1 MDQLLSLLNEN
12 ARFSNKQLAAMLGT
26 TAEDVEKRIAAY
38 EKQGIIRGYKVL
50 LDHERLEEETV
61 QAIIEVK
68 VSPKRDLGFEDIA
81 RRIMSYSE
89 VDTVYLMSGG
99 YDLLVILECKTFKDI
114 ALFVQQRLAA
124 LDSVLSTATHFVLV
138 RYKEK
143 GVVLCGENTD
153 DRRSALLCDR
163 LFHFDVPAGS
173 RS

>member
-1 MDQLLSLLNEN
+1 MMDQLLSLLNEN

-153 DRRSALLCDR
+153 DRRSALL
-163 LFHFDVPAGS
+163 
-173 RS
+173 

>member
-1 MDQLLSLLNEN
+1 
-12 ARFSNKQLAAMLGT
+12 MLGT

-153 DRRSALLCDR
+153 DRRSALL
-163 LFHFDVPAGS
+163 
-173 RS
+173 

>member
-1 MDQLLSLLNEN
+1 MDKLLSLLNEN
-12 ARFSNKQLAAMLGT
+12 ARFYNKQLATMLGT
-26 TAEDVEKRIAAY
+26 TEEDIEKQIAAY
-38 EKQGIIRGYKVL
+38 EKKGIIRGYKVL
-50 LDHERLEEETV
+50 LDHEQIDEQAV

-81 RRIMSYSE
+81 RRIMAYSE

-114 ALFVQQRLAA
+114 AMFVQQRLAA

-143 GVVLCGENTD
+143 GVVLSGSDTD
-153 DRRSALLCDR
+153 RRRSALL
-163 LFHFDVPAGS
+163 
-173 RS
+173 

>member
-12 ARFSNKQLAAMLGT
+12 ARFSSKQLAAMLGT
-26 TAEDVEKRIAAY
+26 TAEEVEKQIASY

-50 LDHERLEEETV
+50 LDHERLDEETV

-99 YDLLVILECKTFKDI
+99 YDLLVILECRTFKDI

-143 GVVLCGENTD
+143 GVVLCGEDSD
-153 DRRSALLCDR
+153 DRRSALL
-163 LFHFDVPAGS
+163 
-173 RS
+173 

>member
-1 MDQLLSLLNEN
+1 MMDRLLSLLNEN
-12 ARFSNKQLAAMLGT
+12 ARFSSKQLSVMLDMT
-26 TAEDVEKRIAAY
+26 PEEVEKKIVAY

-50 LDHERLEEETV
+50 LDHEKLEEETV

-81 RRIMSYSE
+81 KRIMSYSE

-99 YDLLVILECKTFKDI
+99 YDLLVILECRTFKDI
-114 ALFVQQRLAA
+114 AMFVQQRLAA

-143 GVVLCGENTD
+143 GVILCGED
-153 DRRSALLCDR
+153 SDERRGALI
-163 LFHFDVPAGS
+163 
-173 RS
+173 

>member
-12 ARFSNKQLAAMLGT
+12 ARFSNKQLAAMLGIT
-26 TAEDVEKRIAAY
+26 EEDVEKKITAY

-50 LDHERLEEETV
+50 LDHERLDEETV

-81 RRIMSYSE
+81 KRIMSYSE

-143 GVVLCGENTD
+143 GVVLTEENAD
-153 DRRSALLCDR
+153 DRRSAML
-163 LFHFDVPAGS
+163 
-173 RS
+173 

>member
-1 MDQLLSLLNEN
+1 MDKLLSLLNEN
-12 ARFSNKQLAAMLGT
+12 ARFSNKQLAAMLDMT
-26 TAEDVEKRIAAY
+26 PEEVEKRITAY

-61 QAIIEVK
+61 QAIIEVR

-81 RRIMSYSE
+81 RRIMAYSE

-114 ALFVQQRLAA
+114 AMFVQQRLAV

-143 GVVLCGENTD
+143 GVVLSGENAD
-153 DRRSALLCDR
+153 RRRSALL
-163 LFHFDVPAGS
+163 
-173 RS
+173 

>member
-1 MDQLLSLLNEN
+1 MDQLLSFLNEN

-153 DRRSALLCDR
+153 DRRSALL
-163 LFHFDVPAGS
+163 
-173 RS
+173 

>member
-1 MDQLLSLLNEN
+1 MMDQLLSLLNEN
-12 ARFSNKQLAAMLGT
+12 ARFSVKQLAAMLGT
-26 TAEDVEKRIAAY
+26 TTEEVEAKIAAY
-38 EKQGIIRGYKVL
+38 EKQGVIRGYKVL
-50 LDHERLEEETV
+50 MDHEKLEKQTV

-81 RRIMSYSE
+81 RRIMAYSE

-99 YDLLVILECKTFKDI
+99 YDLLVILECDTFKDI

-143 GVVLCGENTD
+143 GVNLTDEESD
-153 DRRSALLCDR
+153 DRRSAML
-163 LFHFDVPAGS
+163 
-173 RS
+173 

>member
-50 LDHERLEEETV
+50 LDHERLDEETV

-89 VDTVYLMSGG
+89 VDTV
-99 YDLLVILECKTFKDI
+99 
-114 ALFVQQRLAA
+114 
-124 LDSVLSTATHFVLV
+124 
-138 RYKEK
+138 
-143 GVVLCGENTD
+143 
-153 DRRSALLCDR
+153 
-163 LFHFDVPAGS
+163 
-173 RS
+173 

>member
-12 ARFSNKQLAAMLGT
+12 ARFSNKQLAAMLGIT
-26 TAEDVEKRIAAY
+26 EEDVEKKITAY

-50 LDHERLEEETV
+50 LDHERLDEETV

-81 RRIMSYSE
+81 KRIMSYSE

-114 ALFVQQRLAA
+114 AFVCSAKISSAGFCPVYCNPLC
-124 LDSVLSTATHFVLV
+124 LSTV
-138 RYKEK
+138 
-143 GVVLCGENTD
+143 
-153 DRRSALLCDR
+153 
-163 LFHFDVPAGS
+163 
-173 RS
+173 

>member
-26 TAEDVEKRIAAY
+26 TAEDVEKQIAAY

-143 GVVLCGENTD
+143 GVVLCGEDAD
-153 DRRSALLCDR
+153 DRRSALL
-163 LFHFDVPAGS
+163 
-173 RS
+173 

>member
-1 MDQLLSLLNEN
+1 MMDRLLSLLNEN
-12 ARFSNKQLAAMLGT
+12 ARFSSKQLSVMLDMT
-26 TAEDVEKRIAAY
+26 PDEIEKKISAY

-50 LDHERLEEETV
+50 LDHEKLNEETV

-81 RRIMSYSE
+81 KRIMAYSE

-99 YDLLVILECKTFKDI
+99 YDLLVILECRTFKDI
-114 ALFVQQRLAA
+114 AMFVQQRLAA

-143 GVVLCGENTD
+143 GVILSGED
-153 DRRSALLCDR
+153 SDERRGALI
-163 LFHFDVPAGS
+163 
-173 RS
+173 

>member
-153 DRRSALLCDR
+153 DRRSALL
-163 LFHFDVPAGS
+163 
-173 RS
+173 

>member
-1 MDQLLSLLNEN
+1 MMDQLLSLLNEN

-99 YDLLVILECKTFKDI
+99 YDLLVILECKTFKAVSYTHLTLPTI
-114 ALFVQQRLAA
+114 A
-124 LDSVLSTATHFVLV
+124 
-138 RYKEK
+138 
-143 GVVLCGENTD
+143 
-153 DRRSALLCDR
+153 
-163 LFHFDVPAGS
+163 
-173 RS
+173 